1 MSSLRFL
8 HLSRSN
14 KTEDSPSLKK
24 HGLPP
29 ENLTLEITETVQLGN
44 WKKVGGLVASLREL
58 GCRISIDDF
67 GSGYSSLAYLRTIN
81 ADELKIDRSL
91 VNEVDTS
98 NESQFILDAI
108 LDLARSLKLDVVVE
122 GIERSSQK
130 EVLRELGCETG
141 QGYLFDKPRPADE
154 ALDDAMRLNIELEA
168 RQAKIA

>member
-1 MSSLRFL
+1 M
-8 HLSRSN
+8 
-14 KTEDSPSLKK
+14 
-24 HGLPP
+24 
-29 ENLTLEITETVQLGN
+29 
-44 WKKVGGLVASLREL
+44 
-58 GCRISIDDF
+58 
-67 GSGYSSLAYLRTIN
+67 
-81 ADELKIDRSL
+81 
-91 VNEVDTS
+91 NEVDTS